1 MTVEDQPNNVHHLER
16 SAVGAAVDEATKA
29 NEQPAPEVVAFQ
41 LSLEGRANLLTS
53 LTGQTLQGMMASGD
67 YPASTFGPMAA
78 TAAVRV
84 AELALYAIERKVG
97 ELFNAPQGQA
107 RG

>member
-1 MTVEDQPNNVHHLER
+1 MTVEDQPNNVHAFER
-16 SAVGAAVDEATKA
+16 AAIGKAVDEATKA
-29 NEQPAPEVVAFQ
+29 NEQPAPAAQFE

-53 LTGQTLQGMMASGD
+53 LTGQALQGMMASGD

-78 TAAVRV
+78 TTAVRV
-84 AELALYAIERKVG
+84 AKLTLFAIEREVG
-97 ELFNAPQGQA
+97 DMFKASQGQA